1 MSLLIKFLELV
12 PERKAKSYKPNYRYI
27 CRILKRNSY
36 TFRSRT
42 HWGQVLE
49 NNCYLLTS
57 NFLYEVRK
65 IRYDNGIPV
74 NSILSLY

>member
-12 PERKAKSYKPNYRYI
+12 PERKAKLYKFNYRYI

-42 HWGQVLE
+42 HLGQVLD

-57 NFLYEVRK
+57 NFLNEVRK
-65 IRYDNGIPV
+65 RRYNNEI
-74 NSILSLY
+74 